1 MSRSS
6 GHHSSGV
13 GPAAGGDDYTQC
25 SYNDEQDSI
34 KQLAE
39 IALRA
44 DRMEGVYYGRCIA
57 VVNLVYYYGRGTGLV
72 GLVCIIAYVEL

>member
-1 MSRSS
+1 MWP
-6 GHHSSGV
+6 V
-13 GPAAGGDDYTQC
+13 AGGDDYTQC

-44 DRMEGVYYGRCIA
+44 DRMEGMQA
-57 VVNLVYYYGRGTGLV
+57 SRGFAESSLSIKSLNDGK
-72 GLVCIIAYVEL
+72 E